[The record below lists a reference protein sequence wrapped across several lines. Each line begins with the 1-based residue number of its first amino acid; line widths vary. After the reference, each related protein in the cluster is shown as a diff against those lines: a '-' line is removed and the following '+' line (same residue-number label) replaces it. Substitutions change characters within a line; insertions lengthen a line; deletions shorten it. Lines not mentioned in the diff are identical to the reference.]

1 MKGLMATEIDR
12 LMNDWL
18 DGWLDGLLDK
28 SEA

>member
-28 SEA
+28 SKS